1 MNVAVLSRQQA
12 VERVGYSLGLDG
24 SELNGEL
31 SPALVGQALRRA
43 TSILAPCARY
53 ELERSVRQTLQPLGS
68 PGDVV
73 GPMVQDVL
81 ESLIV
86 YRDLLE
92 MRSTADEV
100 WASAD
105 VTIRPAAPSFVKRED
120 GSIAVLGTAGDVITP
135 IPDDLPARLVHR
147 GALRLLIPTSAE
159 PLAPRLQEF
168 GLVEL
173 SEKAWL
179 RLPRVEQAGNYVE
192 EWHQRLREAPIGSRP
207 EGLLICKPTRRGMVY
222 RDRWSPA
229 EVGEKGLFVARRPQ
243 RFGANLWCLVDLQP
257 NSAARIL
264 DLFSTGDTL
273 RSCDVAWQI
282 QMALDARAGLA
293 QAFRCRPNGDRSTID
308 FFSPIPSW
316 AERRLFLVG
325 RRQAGTGCLYS
336 YEMATNAT
344 EGERRFLRE
353 SLWLVEQN

>member
-24 SELNGEL
+24 SGLNGEL

-100 WASAD
+100 WASGG

-135 IPDDLPARLVHR
+135 IPEDLPARLVHR
-147 GALRLLIPTSAE
+147 GALRLLIRHLRNPSL
-159 PLAPRLQEF
+159 PDCRSLA
-168 GLVEL
+168 
-173 SEKAWL
+173 
-179 RLPRVEQAGNYVE
+179 
-192 EWHQRLREAPIGSRP
+192 
-207 EGLLICKPTRRGMVY
+207 
-222 RDRWSPA
+222 WS
-229 EVGEKGLFVARRPQ
+229 
-243 RFGANLWCLVDLQP
+243 
-257 NSAARIL
+257 S
-264 DLFSTGDTL
+264 
-273 RSCDVAWQI
+273 
-282 QMALDARAGLA
+282 
-293 QAFRCRPNGDRSTID
+293 
-308 FFSPIPSW
+308 
-316 AERRLFLVG
+316 
-325 RRQAGTGCLYS
+325 
-336 YEMATNAT
+336 
-344 EGERRFLRE
+344 
-353 SLWLVEQN
+353 